1 MENKEIQEIK
11 VEKEL
16 PKTLVEFFIEKYE
29 KTEQENKELKIH
41 NDYLIEEN
49 LKLNEE
55 ILELKN
61 EYRELIKKLKEDF
74 DIKLRRLDKN
84 TTYVSV
90 DCLYS
95 NIYADKEKYNYYKKL
110 FNLKEEGEEDNEQ
123 RCSENNQA

>member
-16 PKTLVEFFIEKYE
+16 PKTLEEFFIEKYE